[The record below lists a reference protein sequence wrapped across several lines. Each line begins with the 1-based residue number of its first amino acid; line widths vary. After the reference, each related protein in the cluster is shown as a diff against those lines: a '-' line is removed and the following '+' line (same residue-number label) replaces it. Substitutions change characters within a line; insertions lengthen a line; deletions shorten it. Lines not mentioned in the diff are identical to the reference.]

1 MGYQSETL
9 AKDKEVQNPKG
20 GIVFVHGVCHGA
32 WCWEKYFVPY
42 FSAQGYRC
50 YAVDLRGHGK
60 SKKDLKDA
68 RLPDYV
74 EDTKE
79 AVDKCIKEIGMH
91 PYLVGHSM
99 GGAVVQQYLGEYAD
113 TVSGAVLFAS
123 ATAPHMPLIKTF
135 FSTFF
140 NKNLWYAFMVA
151 CGCKKNWS
159 DHIHNAAFFTGENE
173 AGEKVQRI
181 EDTTS
186 YESLL
191 QKESWKVFMLDLYS
205 TYSENYKIDIPVFVI
220 GSEAD
225 VYFPKESL
233 VKTAQKYA
241 EYKEPAYECLKYLCH
256 DMMIDPDWE
265 IPAELVLKFMEDPST
280 FIEEHPRPHDTLRK

>member
-9 AKDKEVQNPKG
+9 TKDKEVENSKG
-20 GIVFVHGVCHGA
+20 GIVFVHGICHGA

-60 SKKDLKDA
+60 SKKSLKKA
-68 RLPDYV
+68 CLSDYV

-79 AVDKCIKEIGMH
+79 AVGKCIKEIGMH

-99 GGAVVQQYLGEYAD
+99 GGAVVQRYLGKYAD
-113 TVSGAVLFAS
+113 TVIGAVLFAS
-123 ATAPHMPLIKTF
+123 ATAPRMPLIKTLL
-135 FSTFF
+135 SLF
-140 NKNLWYAFMVA
+140 NKNLRCAFKVA
-151 CGCKKNWS
+151 LGCKKNWS
-159 DHIHNAAFFTGENE
+159 DSVHNAAFFTGENE

-181 EDTTS
+181 EDTTP

-191 QKESWKVFMLDLYS
+191 QKESKRVFMVDLFLPYS
-205 TYSENYKIDIPVFVI
+205 KNYKIDIPIFVI

-225 VYFPKESL
+225 AYFPEESL
-233 VKTAQKYA
+233 KKTAQKYA
-241 EYKEPAYECLKYLCH
+241 EYKEPAYECLKHLCH
-256 DMMIDPDWE
+256 DMMIDPSWE
-265 IPAELVLKFMEDPST
+265 IPAELVLEFIEDPSA
-280 FIEEHPRPHDTLRK
+280 FIKNHPRPLK